1 MGSNDL
7 VLPSQREAYEGH
19 RPYGRGELSR
29 ALKLARSS
37 ANSCAEILLTEAE
50 AASSRASNRSLL
62 NTWSKVAR
70 ECGFLEPFDL
80 TPELIY
86 QVMGVLKAAQ
96 YRSAANYLEAAKKV
110 HVEIGNLWSDQL
122 KQASRKAIRST
133 LRDLGPAKQAQ
144 PIPLVAM
151 VDFRLESIPE
161 AGAPAFPGRACIIA
175 SWWLLREIEASHV
188 KLSHVKVDDS
198 LKEASLLLPNSKNDL
213 TALGATRQHR
223 CSCSCTGELT
233 CPFHCMVAQLTFA
246 STQASNCGSWLFPT
260 KDGLQPTK
268 AGWSKSFE
276 RVAEKAGLPL
286 QTEDGLPRFSGHSAR
301 ASGAFH
307 LAKSNVD
314 LWRIQ
319 IFGRWKSAAF
329 LRYVRD
335 SPLANLNQLA
345 SEASLAQSLEN
356 ARRELTLLR
365 RVESE
370 PFKAGL
376 APLEVETVEELPLPE
391 TPVVEGPAKYVH
403 NNNSAGKIH
412 VVWVQTETIH
422 PRHWRAKCGWYFA
435 RGLTDYAAHSEIP
448 PGNKCRKCFNM
459 TARHPKVQASSSES
473 SSTDS

>member
-1 MGSNDL
+1 M
-7 VLPSQREAYEGH
+7 A
-19 RPYGRGELSR
+19 
-29 ALKLARSS
+29 
-37 ANSCAEILLTEAE
+37 
-50 AASSRASNRSLL
+50 
-62 NTWSKVAR
+62 
-70 ECGFLEPFDL
+70 
-80 TPELIY
+80 
-86 QVMGVLKAAQ
+86 
-96 YRSAANYLEAAKKV
+96 
-110 HVEIGNLWSDQL
+110 
-122 KQASRKAIRST
+122 
-133 LRDLGPAKQAQ
+133 
-144 PIPLVAM
+144 
-151 VDFRLESIPE
+151 DFRLESIPE

-198 LKEASLLLPNSKNDL
+198 LKEASLILPNSKNDL

-301 ASGAFH
+301 SFPPC
-307 LAKSNVD
+307 K
-314 LWRIQ
+314 IQ
-319 IFGRWKSAAF
+319 CGFVAYPNFRTF

-356 ARRELTLLR
+356 ARRELSLLR

-448 PGNKCRKCFNM
+448 PGNKCRKCFNL